1 MSDPLNDLL
10 KAAKSALDW
19 FDAGLVGSALDEP
32 AEQVDFPA
40 QDLRA
45 AIAAAEAAPTG
56 WQPIETAPKDG
67 RWIWVAGTDD
77 GLGASGEDS
86 GYWNMRT
93 KTWILKEYGL
103 YKDLSAWTHWHPYT
117 PLPPLPKGES

>member
-45 AIAAAEAAPTG
+45 AIAAAESASTG
-56 WQPIETAPKDG
+56 WQPIETAPKN
-67 RWIWVAGTDD
+67 RTWIWVSSRQWPVGHACKAHWSESETGGGWYLAGKCYY
-77 GLGASGEDS
+77 LS
-86 GYWNMRT
+86 N
-93 KTWILKEYGL
+93 LNEY
-103 YKDLSAWTHWHPYT
+103 THWHPYT
-117 PLPPLPKGES
+117 PLPALP